1 MIIITTGIQML
12 CSHPLK
18 QPHQGSRLS
27 ASSNHTKL
35 ILRQANES
43 YSIIV
48 IKHVKVI
55 QKGCTTCTEKILSK
69 RKFNDDIPNI
79 KSIFG
84 TK

>member
-1 MIIITTGIQML
+1 ML
-12 CSHPLK
+12 GSHPLK

-48 IKHVKVI
+48 IKHVKVV
-55 QKGCTTCTEKILSK
+55 QKGCTTCTEKIDLVSK
-69 RKFNDDIPNI
+69 RKFNDDIPIIN
-79 KSIFG
+79 SIFG